1 MGCGWPEARD
11 RRRAQH
17 QPASAA
23 HETLTEAS
31 GEEQETRMT
40 PPLDAR
46 PDTNHHADGP
56 DADGGGEDVA
66 PAAVAMAAPTAIA
79 PTTGSAAVS
88 FQAGANPARWW
99 RDSSANLRG
108 SILLLAAIVSFT
120 AMTILIKVAG
130 QRIPLVEILTIR
142 QVVMQ
147 ILIAPFFIADFPQ
160 VLRTRHPMLQVTRG
174 LLQLGAMMLTFAA
187 VIYLPLAIS
196 TMISFSYA
204 LFVTIGAGLL
214 LKENVGLGRWLTTAV
229 GLVGVAVML
238 RPMGEASLFYSL
250 IAVLGAVLAAGSAI
264 SLRLVP
270 GAERADTILTYQAL
284 VLLAALAVPTFLVWV
299 TPTSEELVVLLLI
312 GVSGTFGQWLL
323 TVAYKT
329 GEAAAL
335 APLDFVRLLLTVLCG
350 LVLFGETLDIWEI
363 VGGAILI
370 GAAANAF
377 RINARGKAPVADR
390 SSAD

>member
-1 MGCGWPEARD
+1 
-11 RRRAQH
+11 
-17 QPASAA
+17 
-23 HETLTEAS
+23 
-31 GEEQETRMT
+31 MT
-40 PPLDAR
+40 
-46 PDTNHHADGP
+46 
-56 DADGGGEDVA
+56 
-66 PAAVAMAAPTAIA
+66 
-79 PTTGSAAVS
+79 S
-88 FQAGANPARWW
+88 
-99 RDSSANLRG
+99 
-108 SILLLAAIVSFT
+108 
-120 AMTILIKVAG
+120 LIKIAG

-147 ILIAPFFIADFPQ
+147 IMIAPFFIRDFPS

-214 LKENVGLGRWLTTAV
+214 LKEKVGLGRWLTTVV

-250 IAVLGAVLAAGSAI
+250 IAVLGAVLAAASAI

-284 VLLAALAVPTFLVWV
+284 VLLGALAVPTFLVWV
-299 TPTSEELVVLLLI
+299 TPTSEELIVLLLI

-335 APLDFVRLLLTVLCG
+335 APLDFVRLLLTVVCG

-363 VGGAILI
+363 MGGAILI

-377 RINARGKAPVADR
+377 RINARGKAPAAAD
-390 SSAD
+390 